1 MWQQLETKKTSK
13 MKKIFLVLFM
23 ALALVSCNVQLTE
36 KVESKYPD
44 GKPKLVRYYDKQD
57 NCVKETEYYDSGEM
71 KMEGRMKDGKR
82 EGEWKAYLRDGR
94 PWSIDTFK
102 DGELE
107 GPSTVYWENGNLR
120 WEGNYK
126 AGVHCGHW
134 KFYDEQGSFVRDKDY
149 GPCE

>member
-1 MWQQLETKKTSK
+1 
-13 MKKIFLVLFM
+13 MKRVFLYLAAVL
-23 ALALVSCNVQLTE
+23 LLGSCSPRLTE
-36 KVESKYPD
+36 KVESSFPNGQAKV
-44 GKPKLVRYYDKQD
+44 VRYYDKNN
-57 NCVKETEYYDSGEM
+57 NCLKEIEYYETGQV
-71 KMEGRMKDGKR
+71 KMEGAMQDGKR

-120 WEGNYK
+120 WEGNFK
-126 AGVHCGHW
+126 AGVHCGNW
-134 KFYDEQGSFVRDKDY
+134 KFYDEQGNFFKSREY